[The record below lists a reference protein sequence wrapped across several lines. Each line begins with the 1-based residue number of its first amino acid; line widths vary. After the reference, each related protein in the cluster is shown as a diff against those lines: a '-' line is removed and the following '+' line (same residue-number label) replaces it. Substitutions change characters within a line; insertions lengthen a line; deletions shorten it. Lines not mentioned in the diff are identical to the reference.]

1 MTLEQAA
8 KTNAEEVFADD
19 AAIAD
24 AAERIADDE
33 NVTPEEL
40 LIHYRF
46 LTQKYRSIVR
56 QLVKITHVGDVL
68 QNKLMRTQQELDRR
82 NDELE
87 LKNSELNRRNEE
99 LEYARGQ
106 LEQANHSLHIL
117 SYLDGLTGV
126 ANRRHFDEYLEQEWR
141 RAVRKGSTV
150 ALILLDIDH
159 FKRLN
164 DSAGH
169 QFGDECLRRVADTL
183 IVSVRRAG
191 DLAAR
196 YGGEEFALIL
206 PDAQLDWALGFAE
219 DIRERVEALAI
230 PHPES
235 PLGRLTVSLGVAV
248 EQPDDPEAATT
259 LIASADRALYRAK
272 QGGRNRVVHMGE
284 AASPESD
291 HA

>member
-68 QNKLMRTQQELDRR
+68 QNKLMKTQQELDRR

-87 LKNSELNRRNEE
+87 LKNAELNRRNEE
-99 LEYARGQ
+99 LESARGQ

-219 DIRERVEALAI
+219 DIRGRVEALAI

-235 PLGRLTVSLGVAV
+235 PLGVLTVSLGVAA
-248 EQPDDPEAATT
+248 EFPADPEAATT
-259 LIASADRALYRAK
+259 LIAKADRALYRAK
-272 QGGRNRVVHMGE
+272 QDGRNRVVHLGE
-284 AASPESD
+284 AASPD

>member
-1 MTLEQAA
+1 MTIDEAA

-33 NVTPEEL
+33 SVSHEEL
-40 LIHYRF
+40 VIHYRF

-56 QLVKITHVGDVL
+56 QLVKITRVGDVL
-68 QNKLMRTQQELDRR
+68 QKKLMRTQQELDRR
-82 NDELE
+82 NEELE
-87 LKNSELNRRNEE
+87 QTNTELNRRNAEME
-99 LEYARGQ
+99 QARAQ

-141 RAVRKGSTV
+141 RAIRKGSSI

-169 QFGDECLRRVADTL
+169 QFGDECLRRVAETL
-183 IVSVRRAG
+183 IAGVRRAG

-196 YGGEEFALIL
+196 YGGEEFAVIL
-206 PDAQLDWALGFAE
+206 PDAQTEWVLGFAE
-219 DIRERVEALAI
+219 DIRQRVEQLGI

-235 PLGRLTVSLGVAV
+235 PEGCLTVSLGVAV
-248 EQPDDPEAATT
+248 AYPGGPDEATKMVAM
-259 LIASADRALYRAK
+259 ADRALYRAK
-272 QGGRNRVVHMGE
+272 EEGRNRVLHMLE
-284 AASPESD
+284 IV
-291 HA
+291 

>member
-24 AAERIADDE
+24 AAERIADDDS
-33 NVTPEEL
+33 VTLEEL

-68 QNKLMRTQQELDRR
+68 QNKLMKTQQELDRR
-82 NDELE
+82 NEELE
-87 LKNSELNRRNEE
+87 QKNTELNRQNTE
-99 LEYARGQ
+99 LEEARGQ

-169 QFGDECLRRVADTL
+169 QFGDECLRKVAETL
-183 IVSVRRAG
+183 IAGVRRAG

-206 PDAQLDWALGFAE
+206 PDAQVDWVIGFAE
-219 DIRERVEALAI
+219 DLRQRVEALGI
-230 PHPES
+230 PHPETPS
-235 PLGRLTVSLGVAV
+235 GCLTVSLGVAV
-248 EQPDDPEAATT
+248 FQPQEPEGAAA
-259 LIASADRALYRAK
+259 LVKNADRALYRAK
-272 QGGRNRVVHMGE
+272 QQGRNRVVNLGE
-284 AASPESD
+284 ATAPEFNQT
-291 HA
+291 